1 MIVDGCGQMCKC
13 ILILFSALFAI
24 VGFAM
29 VVLGL
34 LLRLSSGTQGLF
46 DIDLETQEFVIF
58 VGVLL
63 VLGTMMLIVSICG
76 FHGACSENISCS
88 LTIFAILL
96 VIMAGVEIG
105 VGVLAFM
112 QSQEVSQRLANLY
125 ASLYAQYVNKQ
136 DPSLG
141 ATLKII
147 HEAFGCCGVGGG
159 VELFV
164 RDTCPKIGIL
174 ETFTRSNCPSVI
186 LNLFQDKAPL
196 VMGFFLATAALM
208 ITALVCSIILF
219 KAIKQNRQAFPVTNS
234 APFRF

>member
-1 MIVDGCGQMCKC
+1 MGVDGCGQMCKC

-29 VVLGL
+29 VGLGL
-34 LLRLSSGTQGLF
+34 GLRLSSGTRGLF

-58 VGVLL
+58 VVVLL
-63 VLGTMMLIVSICG
+63 VLGTLMLIVSICG
-76 FHGACSENISCS
+76 FHGACSENISS
-88 LTIFAILL
+88 LGVFSVLL
-96 VIMAGVEIG
+96 GIMAGVEIG
-105 VGVLAFM
+105 IGVLVFM
-112 QSQEVSQRLANLY
+112 RSQEVSQRLANLY

-196 VMGFFLATAALM
+196 IMGFFLATAALM
-208 ITALVCSIILF
+208 ITALVCSSILS
-219 KAIKQNRQAFPVTNS
+219 KAIKQNRQAFPVTYS
-234 APFRF
+234 APLMF